1 MLQIYANPF
10 IVTIRKFL
18 PDMLQYFLLLATC
31 PVLQNLQ
38 KTFETRNTLGKAET
52 IQVSQ
57 RVVVVIGVAVVVV
70 V

>member
-1 MLQIYANPF
+1 MLQC
-10 IVTIRKFL
+10 
-18 PDMLQYFLLLATC
+18 FLLLATC

-57 RVVVVIGVAVVVV
+57 RVLVVIGVSVVVV
-70 V
+70 VVVVVAVSPNIFMLDK